1 MKDVRIV
8 FMGTPEIAV
17 ESLRQILQANY
28 TVEAVVTPPDKPSGR
43 GLHLHESAVKQF
55 ASSQHLNILQ
65 PENLSDE
72 SFIATIKEI
81 NPDIIIVVAFCKIPD
96 ILLDLPKMGSFNLH
110 ASLLPQYRGAA
121 PINWAI
127 MNGETQTGLS
137 TFLLNNK
144 IDEGKILLQKIM
156 DIKPSYNASDL
167 YNLMKVDGA
176 ILVLDTIKMLLS
188 GNYNSI
194 DQQNLSSDPLLL
206 KKAPKIFKD
215 HCRIDWNNDVVKIQ
229 NQIRGLSYTPG
240 AVTEL
245 ISPNE
250 TTFSLKIFRSEFHLT
265 DKKVMQGSIE
275 TDNHK
280 YFRIFA
286 SNGFLDLKEVQ
297 LSGKKLMKVDDLLR
311 GFKINNQFIAR

>member
-1 MKDVRIV
+1 
-8 FMGTPEIAV
+8 
-17 ESLRQILQANY
+17 
-28 TVEAVVTPPDKPSGR
+28 
-43 GLHLHESAVKQF
+43 
-55 ASSQHLNILQ
+55 
-65 PENLSDE
+65 
-72 SFIATIKEI
+72 
-81 NPDIIIVVAFCKIPD
+81 
-96 ILLDLPKMGSFNLH
+96 
-110 ASLLPQYRGAA
+110 
-121 PINWAI
+121 
-127 MNGETQTGLS
+127 
-137 TFLLNNK
+137 
-144 IDEGKILLQKIM
+144 
-156 DIKPSYNASDL
+156 
-167 YNLMKVDGA
+167 MKVDGA

>member
-17 ESLRQILQANY
+17 ESLRQILSAKY
-28 TVEAVVTPPDKPSGR
+28 TVEAVVTTPDKPSGR
-43 GLHLHESAVKQF
+43 GLQLHESAVKQF

-72 SFIATIKEI
+72 SFITTIKEI
-81 NPDIIIVVAFCKIPD
+81 SPDIIIVVAFRKIPD
-96 ILLDLPKMGSFNLH
+96 ILLEMPTIGSFNLH

-167 YNLMKVDGA
+167 YDLMKVDGA
-176 ILVLDTIKMLLS
+176 VLVLDTIKMLLS

-194 DQQNLSSDPLLL
+194 DQQNLSANQSQL
-206 KKAPKIFKD
+206 KKAPKIFKE
-215 HCRIDWNNDVVKIQ
+215 HCRIDWNNDVAKIQ
-229 NQIRGLSYTPG
+229 NQVRGLSYTPG
-240 AVTEL
+240 AFTEL
-245 ISPNE
+245 ISPNGAS
-250 TTFSLKIFRSEFHLT
+250 FSLKIFHSEFHLT
-265 DKKVMQGSIE
+265 DKKENSGSIE
-275 TDNHK
+275 TDHHK

-297 LSGKKLMKVDDLLR
+297 LPGKKMMKVDDLLR
-311 GFKINNQFIAR
+311 GFKINEHWIAS